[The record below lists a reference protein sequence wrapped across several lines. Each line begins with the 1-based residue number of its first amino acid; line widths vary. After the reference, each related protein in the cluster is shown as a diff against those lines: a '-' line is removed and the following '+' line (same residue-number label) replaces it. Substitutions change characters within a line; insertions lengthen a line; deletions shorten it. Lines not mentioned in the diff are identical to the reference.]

1 MIVETVV
8 ALLMIVNS
16 EIKEHRIQES
26 LSMCLK
32 GKREAERQYNE
43 GVRYQCLKS
52 KAELEQNIDGSWSI
66 KALIMD

>member
-1 MIVETVV
+1 MIEVVV

-26 LSMCLK
+26 LSTCLK
-32 GKREAERQYNE
+32 RKREAERQYNE

-52 KAELEQNIDGSWSI
+52 KAELEKNIDGSLSI
-66 KALIMD
+66 KAVIME

>member
-1 MIVETVV
+1 MIEVVV

-26 LSMCLK
+26 LSTCLK

-66 KALIMD
+66 KALIME

>member
-1 MIVETVV
+1 MIETVV

-26 LSMCLK
+26 LSTCLK
-32 GKREAERQYNE
+32 GKRLAEREYSQ

-52 KAELEQNIDGSWSI
+52 KAELEQNIDGSWTI
-66 KALIMD
+66 KALIME